1 MAHKGNKNSKNNK
14 KAGKKTK
21 SALEKMT
28 QELSNEIGLTYDRS
42 KRKRNKNSNTN
53 SDPRS

>member
-1 MAHKGNKNSKNNK
+1 MAHKGNKNSKDNK
-14 KAGKKTK
+14 KAGQKTK
-21 SALEKMT
+21 STLEKMT